1 MYSCDDKKRTRVI
14 LSVGRVVKRENSRGG
29 FNDTSYERTGVY
41 VHDERSVLG
50 HGFVDRFALKH
61 EANDLITT

>member
-1 MYSCDDKKRTRVI
+1 VGKRKN
-14 LSVGRVVKRENSRGG
+14 SGGR
-29 FNDTSYERTGVY
+29 FNETSYERVGVY

-61 EANDLITT
+61 EANDLITA

>member
-14 LSVGRVVKRENSRGG
+14 LSVGRVVKQETSRGG
-29 FNDTSYERTGVY
+29 FNDTSYERAGVD

-50 HGFVDRFALKH
+50 HGFVDRFALKYK
-61 EANDLITT
+61 ANDIITA